1 MSHFSKICDS
11 LSQSKV
17 SNNLNSKLNKLM
29 GSPLIYDRAKL
40 SDKQLANI
48 PDTPA
53 DTPTHK
59 PEPAHT
65 PTHKPEPA
73 HTHKPEPAHTHKPE
87 PADTP
92 EPDHDMFYNT
102 GIINCNEFDYL
113 NINNSTNYLLNTL
126 YAIDSDSFHLVTN
139 IDNLVDD
146 VCIKILIYLDKNNI
160 YKKHLSKKRLRHI
173 IDTKQFDDRYFM
185 MVFADCINF
194 NLVVLTHRLVY
205 KVNEYKMNRGTI
217 VLFNNNN
224 KLYSSNGIKLCSII
238 DSIDKQYKKRYTDFD
253 VIDIKSLSN
262 YKLNDLK
269 EIINR
274 YDINFYNKKLK
285 KELYVI
291 ITKFFKLF

>member
-1 MSHFSKICDS
+1 MSHFSKIRDS

-17 SNNLNSKLNKLM
+17 NNNLDSKLNILM
-29 GSPLIYDRAKL
+29 GSPLIYDFVKL
-40 SDKQLANI
+40 SDKQPAN
-48 PDTPA
+48 TPE
-53 DTPTHK
+53 PTHK
-59 PEPAHT
+59 PEPAD
-65 PTHKPEPA
+65 PLKPLKPETA
-73 HTHKPEPAHTHKPE
+73 HEPE
-87 PADTP
+87 PADTLTHKPETAHKP
-92 EPDHDMFYNT
+92 EPDHDMFYNNT
-102 GIINCNEFDYL
+102 GIINSNEFDYL
-113 NINNSTNYLLNTL
+113 NINNNTNYLLNTL

-146 VCIKILIYLDKNNI
+146 VCIKILVYLDKNNI
-160 YKKHLSKKRLRHI
+160 YKKHLSKKRLRDI

-194 NLVVLTHRLVY
+194 NLVVLTPRLVY

-217 VLFNNNN
+217 VLFNNKN

-238 DSIDKQYKKRYTDFD
+238 DTIEKQYKKRYTNFD